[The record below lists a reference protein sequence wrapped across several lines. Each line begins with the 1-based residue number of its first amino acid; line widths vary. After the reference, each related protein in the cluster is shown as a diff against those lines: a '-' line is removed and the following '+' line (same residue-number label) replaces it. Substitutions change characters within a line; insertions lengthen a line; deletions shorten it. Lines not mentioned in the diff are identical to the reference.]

1 MIGPYRSVVVE
12 EGRSV
17 ELKCYASGY
26 PQPKIY
32 WRRQDNAILPTNT
45 SILEGNVL
53 KFPSVKKEHR
63 GTYFCVA
70 TNVVG
75 TGARRNVDVE
85 VTFAPI
91 LKVERSVPTIQTN
104 FLIGIFRSF
113 ENGASDKTIS
123 YFDQSFRFSGL

>member
-1 MIGPYRSVVVE
+1 MKLHFFPILEHYARSVVVE
-12 EGRSV
+12 EGRAV

-45 SILEGNVL
+45 SIKEGNVL

-85 VTFAPI
+85 VTFAPL
-91 LKVERSVPTIQTN
+91 LKVERFALSN
-104 FLIGIFRSF
+104 LI
-113 ENGASDKTIS
+113 
-123 YFDQSFRFSGL
+123 Y

>member
-1 MIGPYRSVVVE
+1 MHFFPILEHCARSVVVE
-12 EGRSV
+12 EGRAV

-45 SILEGNVL
+45 SIKEGNVL

-85 VTFAPI
+85 VTFAPL
-91 LKVERSVPTIQTN
+91 LKVERFI
-104 FLIGIFRSF
+104 L
-113 ENGASDKTIS
+113 
-123 YFDQSFRFSGL
+123 YFDIGQIRLSTH

>member
-1 MIGPYRSVVVE
+1 M
-12 EGRSV
+12 

-45 SILEGNVL
+45 SIKEGNVL

-85 VTFAPI
+85 VTFAPL
-91 LKVERSVPTIQTN
+91 LKVERFVHLKFDIGRIRLHP
-104 FLIGIFRSF
+104 LIFFICIWQIFAIFDDFSKFRSVLSSLHF
-113 ENGASDKTIS
+113 EK
-123 YFDQSFRFSGL
+123 